1 MTPQADLGIT
11 KTDGQTSLVPGTQ
24 TTYTITVNNNGRQHV
39 TGATVSDVLPA
50 GTTFVS
56 ATNGATYDAGTN
68 TVHFT
73 TGTLAPGGTTS
84 FQFTLAIGPDI
95 DWAP

>member
-1 MTPQADLGIT
+1 M
-11 KTDGQTSLVPGTQ
+11 
-24 TTYTITVNNNGRQHV
+24 

-73 TGTLAPGGTTS
+73 TGTLAPRRHHELPV
-84 FQFTLAIGPDI
+84 TLAIDAGLDRHPEQHGDGH
-95 DWAP
+95 AAQPA